1 MSENGDTVT
10 MAIVFSTSV
19 MGMMAANF
27 ISGEVLVK
35 RKKKKKRS
43 SKDGKKKQ
51 HKSKRKRQDEV
62 IVEI

>member
-1 MSENGDTVT
+1 MSENGDTLT
-10 MAIVFSTSV
+10 MAVVFSTSV

-43 SKDGKKKQ
+43 GKDGKKK
-51 HKSKRKRQDEV
+51 
-62 IVEI
+62 

>member
-19 MGMMAANF
+19 MGMMASNF

-35 RKKKKKRS
+35 RKKKKKR

>member
-43 SKDGKKKQ
+43 KDGKKKQ

>member
-43 SKDGKKKQ
+43 SKDGKKK
-51 HKSKRKRQDEV
+51 
-62 IVEI
+62 